1 LPTRIASFLWFAWI
15 PVLALT
21 TAPVFK
27 WHLEYF
33 NSPGPQFHRIA
44 LGFLPGLAVVAWIY
58 SAVREK
64 GAWRYEPAALAV
76 LVAAAL
82 LRYEPAAALV
92 LAALFLAC
100 SALGKAALR
109 GLGLPLAEPIERI
122 TVGFA
127 AGCGLMMSALF
138 VLGLIPWNGG
148 AAAIRNS
155 LSDVMEAH

>member
-1 LPTRIASFLWFAWI
+1 M
-15 PVLALT
+15 
-21 TAPVFK
+21 
-27 WHLEYF
+27 
-33 NSPGPQFHRIA
+33 
-44 LGFLPGLAVVAWIY
+44 AVVAWIY

-122 TVGFA
+122 TVGLA